1 MASYSSVARAER
13 DEQCRTGP
21 SKGFDLMAKNLDLEG
36 QNPIPK
42 EAEEGEE
49 DRGEGGRGGG
59 GNFDAKGRTPGIV
72 ETES

>member
-42 EAEEGEE
+42 EAEE

>member
-1 MASYSSVARAER
+1 
-13 DEQCRTGP
+13 
-21 SKGFDLMAKNLDLEG
+21 MAKNLDLEG

-59 GNFDAKGRTPGIV
+59 GNFDAKGRTPGMV